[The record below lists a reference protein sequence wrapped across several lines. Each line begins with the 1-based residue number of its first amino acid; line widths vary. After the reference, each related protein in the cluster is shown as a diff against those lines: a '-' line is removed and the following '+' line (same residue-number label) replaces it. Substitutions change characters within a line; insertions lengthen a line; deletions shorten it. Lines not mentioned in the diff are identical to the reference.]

1 MAKYFISHSAKDK
14 EIVNEFLDI
23 FEVFPIPEGDIFC
36 TSREGDDITTGDDFV
51 KAIKD
56 ELSDAEYVF
65 ACFSQCYI
73 DSTVCM
79 AELGAGWIKEE
90 EENETRVIPIII
102 DKNFPF
108 DSTTPLFRNIQS
120 VKALDKN
127 SLIKFFEEVI
137 SPDYSGNYTIKL
149 LRKIK
154 KFLKFI
160 DTAEL
165 QEPNKVPYSEY
176 QNLKKRNNTLE
187 NENKEL
193 KEEVEFYKKKSERL
207 SKAETQEGKDEIL
220 KEYNQDTNETFD
232 KLLEKIKAELAYLPR
247 KVMEAVFSEYS
258 LDETFHYNS
267 KTSDI
272 RKGIAY
278 QYLKD
283 EGNGD
288 YPLNQK
294 NPKIKELLDD
304 LETLERLE
312 SSNSEEYLETYG
324 ESYFKNREFWEDVF
338 EANF

>member
-51 KAIKD
+51 RAIKD
-56 ELSDAEYVF
+56 KLSNAKYVF

-79 AELGAGWIKEE
+79 AELGAGWIKEA
-90 EENETRVIPIII
+90 ENETRVIPIII

-120 VKALDKN
+120 VNALDEN
-127 SLIKFFEEVI
+127 SLIKFFEEII

-149 LRKIK
+149 LRKID

-160 DTAEL
+160 ESAEL
-165 QEPNKVPYSEY
+165 QKPNKVPYSLY
-176 QNLKKRNNTLE
+176 QKLQEQIKSLE
-187 NENKEL
+187 NVNKQLREKLEISENKS
-193 KEEVEFYKKKSERL
+193 KRL
-207 SKAETQEGKDEIL
+207 SKAETQEEKDEIL